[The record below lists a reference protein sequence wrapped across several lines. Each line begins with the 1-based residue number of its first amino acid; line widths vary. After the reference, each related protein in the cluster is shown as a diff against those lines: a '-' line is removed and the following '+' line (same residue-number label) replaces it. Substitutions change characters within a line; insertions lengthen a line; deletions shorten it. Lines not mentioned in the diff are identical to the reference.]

1 MKKMAEQNE
10 CASLVDTPD
19 YIEANILYNDLLHLG
34 KDPYQKMLDMQS
46 NLQAS
51 LNEKLDWNPIP
62 EDLETCGEILD
73 WLQHN
78 NDAIDDERRELY
90 TALGGMSNGEKA
102 ATAVWKTWKVNHMDM
117 REKLLTDLSED
128 DQNEI
133 AFEMIDQ
140 LHFIKAQLL
149 ALKLDAR
156 TIFCLYYV
164 KNAENFRRYNN
175 RY

>member
-1 MKKMAEQNE
+1 L
-10 CASLVDTPD
+10 S
-19 YIEANILYNDLLHLG
+19 
-34 KDPYQKMLDMQS
+34 
-46 NLQAS
+46 
-51 LNEKLDWNPIP
+51 EKLDWNPIP
-62 EDLETCGEILD
+62 EELETCGEILS

-102 ATAVWKTWKVNHMDM
+102 ATAVWKTWKANHWEMQD
-117 REKLLTDLSED
+117 KLMSDLSEA

-149 ALKLDAR
+149 ALKLDAKK
-156 TIFCLYYV
+156 IFCLYYV
-164 KNAENFRRYNN
+164 KNAENFRRYESG
-175 RY
+175 Y

>member
-1 MKKMAEQNE
+1 MAEQNE
-10 CASLVDTPD
+10 CASLVDSED
-19 YIEANILYNDLLHLG
+19 YVEAGHMYKNLLNLG
-34 KDPYQKMLDMQS
+34 KDPYQTMLDMQS
-46 NLQAS
+46 NLQLKLS
-51 LNEKLDWNPIP
+51 EKLDWNPIP
-62 EDLETCGEILD
+62 EELETCGEILS

-102 ATAVWKTWKVNHMDM
+102 ATAVWKSWKVNHWEMQD
-117 REKLLTDLSED
+117 KLMSDLSEA

-149 ALKLDAR
+149 ALKLDAKK
-156 TIFCLYYV
+156 IFCLYYV
-164 KNAENFRRYNN
+164 KNAENFRRYESG
-175 RY
+175 Y